1 MIYCNIVH
9 KVERERER
17 EVGYH
22 FFFFFFFYVILAAS
36 LLYWFNVQPMVTEKP
51 ITGDKSILNYLTHP

>member
-9 KVERERER
+9 KVERER
-17 EVGYH
+17 GGLP
-22 FFFFFFFYVILAAS
+22 FFFFFYVILAAS

>member
-9 KVERERER
+9 KVERERW
-17 EVGYH
+17 VTI
-22 FFFFFFFYVILAAS
+22 FFFFYVILAAS

-51 ITGDKSILNYLTHP
+51 ITGDESILNYLTHP

>member
-22 FFFFFFFYVILAAS
+22 FFFFLAAS